1 MGTNASLGP
10 LRIEEANED
19 TYFELASWRYP
30 PPYDFNDSGAM
41 AGLGYPVKE
50 PV

>member
-30 PPYDFNDSGAM
+30 PPYDFNDSGLWLAW
-41 AGLGYPVKE
+41 AIP
-50 PV
+50 